1 MEVSYFPISDWS
13 EEDRPREKLMLK
25 GKETLSN
32 AELIAILIGSGSR
45 KESAVDLSRRI
56 LASVDHNLNSLTK
69 LSISQLMNFKGV
81 GEAKAIT
88 IISALE
94 LGRRQRSE
102 DALQFKNKVT
112 SSKVVFEIMQPII
125 GELSHEEFWVL
136 FLNNSNKVISK
147 SQLSKGGI
155 TGTIVD
161 VRLVFKLA
169 LESGATGLILCHN
182 HPSGSLIPSSADKEI
197 TKKLKQAGDSLDVK
211 VLDHLIITETKYYS
225 FVDEGIF

>member
-32 AELIAILIGSGSR
+32 AELIAILIGSGSH

-182 HPSGSLIPSSADKEI
+182 HPSGSLMPSSADKEI
-197 TKKLKQAGDSLDVK
+197 TKKLKQAGDNLDVK

>member
-136 FLNNSNKVISK
+136 FLNNSNRVISK

>member
-1 MEVSYFPISDWS
+1 MEVTYFPISDWS

-25 GKETLSN
+25 GKEALSN

-69 LSISQLMNFKGV
+69 LTISQLMNFKGI

-102 DALQFKNKVT
+102 DALQFEDKIT

-125 GELSHEEFWVL
+125 GQLSHEEFWVL

-161 VRLVFKLA
+161 ARMVFKLA
-169 LESGATGLILCHN
+169 LESGATSLILCHN
-182 HPSGSLIPSSADKEI
+182 HPSGSLIPSTADKEI
-197 TKKLKQAGDSLDVK
+197 TKKLKRAGESLDVK

>member
-1 MEVSYFPISDWS
+1 MVTYSSISKWS

-25 GKETLSN
+25 GKEVLSN
-32 AELIAILIGSGSR
+32 AELIAILIGSGS
-45 KESAVDLSRRI
+45 KNESAVDLSRRI
-56 LASVDHNLNSLTK
+56 LASVANNLNSLSK
-69 LSISQLMNFKGV
+69 LTIAQLMNFRGV

-88 IISALE
+88 IIAALE
-94 LGRRQRSE
+94 LGRRRRIE
-102 DALQFKNKVT
+102 KTVDLIKIV
-112 SSKVVFEIMQPII
+112 SSKMVFEIMQPII
-125 GELSHEEFWVL
+125 GELPHEEFWVL

-147 SQLSKGGI
+147 SKLSTGGI

-169 LESGATGLILCHN
+169 LENGATSLILCHN
-182 HPSGSLIPSSADKEI
+182 HPSGNLQPSDADKEI
-197 TKKLKQAGDSLDVK
+197 TKKLKLAGDSLDVK